1 MPPEEKRP
9 EAGPTGEVFWKEIPL
24 TLKELLGLA
33 APDPS
38 SDEDEGGQIFR
49 QILKAYFDRTH
60 EIVLEPKPG
69 TSADPAMIDRHR
81 FVAFLELTITLLR
94 GIGGG
99 WDLFNKLMTFSTAL
113 RDLDLG
119 VTHRILKAKDGRK
132 PPLSSETWYL
142 RTILAIALDYLVR
155 AKAEKLED
163 AARRVART
171 PGIEFLLSGRA
182 KSADARKRSQKS
194 DAYTSVIKWRSTL
207 RRGKE
212 TNQIARMVWRA
223 SRENLAN
230 IDGPQGFRKEAEQL
244 LGIARRELRT
254 LTPGL

>member
-9 EAGPTGEVFWKEIPL
+9 EAGSTGEASWKEIPL
-24 TLKELLGLA
+24 KQLLSLL

-38 SDEDEGGQIFR
+38 SDEDEAL
-49 QILKAYFDRTH
+49 QILKAYFDRAH
-60 EIVLEPKPG
+60 QILLGPYPG
-69 TSADPAMIDRHR
+69 TSTDPAVIDRHR
-81 FVAFLELTITLLR
+81 FIGFLELTVTLLR
-94 GIGGG
+94 GIGAGE
-99 WDLFNKLMTFSTAL
+99 DLFNKLMAFSAAL

-119 VTHRILKAKDGRK
+119 VTHPILKAKDGRK

-155 AKAEKLED
+155 AKAEKRLED

-171 PGIEFLLSGRA
+171 PGIECLLSGRA
-182 KSADARKRSQKS
+182 RSADARMRAQKS
-194 DAYTSVIKWRSTL
+194 DARTSVIRWRNTL
-207 RRGKE
+207 RRSEK
-212 TNQIARMVWRA
+212 TNRYARMAWDA
-223 SRENLAN
+223 SRETLAD
-230 IDGPQGFRKEAEQL
+230 IDGPKGLRKEAARL

>member
-1 MPPEEKRP
+1 MPPKEKRP
-9 EAGPTGEVFWKEIPL
+9 EAGPTGEAFWKEIP
-24 TLKELLGLA
+24 LKELLGLA
-33 APDPS
+33 ALDPS
-38 SDEDEGGQIFR
+38 SEEDEGGQIFR
-49 QILKAYFDRTH
+49 QILKAYFDRAH
-60 EIVLEPKPG
+60 EIVLEPNPG
-69 TSADPAMIDRHR
+69 TPADPAAIDRHR
-81 FVAFLELTITLLR
+81 FIAFLELTITLLR
-94 GIGGG
+94 GIGAG

-119 VTHRILKAKDGRK
+119 VTHPILKAKDGRK

-155 AKAEKLED
+155 AKAEKRLED

-194 DAYTSVIKWRSTL
+194 DAYTSVIKWRDTL

-212 TNQIARMVWRA
+212 TNQIARMVWKA

-244 LGIARRELRT
+244 LGMARRELRT
-254 LTPGL
+254 LTQGL